1 MRECAYACV
10 HVHISWTAE
19 PNLGGQAMLQMTTE
33 DFRNVAQATI
43 QWRSC
48 VQPESLKWYGASFS
62 LEYYLW
68 LTKTS

>member
-33 DFRNVAQATI
+33 DLGNVAQATI
-43 QWRSC
+43 QWHSW
-48 VQPESLKWYGASFS
+48 VQPEWYGASFS